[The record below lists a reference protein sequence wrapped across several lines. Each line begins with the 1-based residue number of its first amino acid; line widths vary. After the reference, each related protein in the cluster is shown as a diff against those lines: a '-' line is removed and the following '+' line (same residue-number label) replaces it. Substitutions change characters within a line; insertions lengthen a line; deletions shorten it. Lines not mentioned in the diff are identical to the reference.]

1 MVFCLFVWFFD
12 FVFCVGPIGSHY
24 SLTHYPMGEM
34 SKKTSLKQEMALT
47 PNRAGNFNRW
57 SFVFAPIGN
66 PRCSIHAGFTLE
78 PMNSFEIPS
87 SHKHKHY

>member
-1 MVFCLFVWFFD
+1 MVFCLFAWFFV

-34 SKKTSLKQEMALT
+34 FKKTSLKQEIALT

-66 PRCSIHAGFTLE
+66 PRCSIHCRIYIRTYEQF
-78 PMNSFEIPS
+78 
-87 SHKHKHY
+87 